1 MGMGY
6 GFGNDRDA
14 LKRRD
19 EILRE
24 RYGPK
29 PEPAPVKRKAGRPKG
44 AKTKKGK

>member
-19 EILRE
+19 EILRD

-29 PEPAPVKRKAGRPKG
+29 PAPKKKAGRPKG
-44 AKTKKGK
+44 SKTKKGK